1 VEGNCAKSSLHALVP
16 LFLYRPLT
24 VKSNILIVMFI
35 VYRLKEEYR
44 ALEERNLILNRSLE
58 ARMLQCDSE
67 STSLELSECRMQRD
81 QIFQNVS

>member
-1 VEGNCAKSSLHALVP
+1 M
-16 LFLYRPLT
+16 
-24 VKSNILIVMFI
+24 VMCI

-58 ARMLQCDSE
+58 ARMLQGDFE